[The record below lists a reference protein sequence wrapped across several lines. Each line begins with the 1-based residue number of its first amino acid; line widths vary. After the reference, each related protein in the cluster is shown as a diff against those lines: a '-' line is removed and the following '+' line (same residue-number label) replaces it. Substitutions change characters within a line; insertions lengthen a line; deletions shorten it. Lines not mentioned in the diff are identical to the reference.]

1 MGDHSVDRLID
12 ALNGLK
18 EESEK
23 LIDKYNIW
31 AWEKRKY
38 MILTMKIQT
47 MMDKRT
53 IFEEPAEKI
62 YGTEVEKLQP
72 IMEGKSYMSVSK

>member
-1 MGDHSVDRLID
+1 
-12 ALNGLK
+12 
-18 EESEK
+18 
-23 LIDKYNIW
+23 
-31 AWEKRKY
+31 